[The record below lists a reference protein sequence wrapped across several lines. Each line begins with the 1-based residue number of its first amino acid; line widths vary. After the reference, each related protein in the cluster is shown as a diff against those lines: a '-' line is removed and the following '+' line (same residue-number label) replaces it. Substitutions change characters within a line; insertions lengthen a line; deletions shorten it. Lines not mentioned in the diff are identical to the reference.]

1 MQSRLRAPIPAR
13 ELERRWKLIRSA
25 MNEKGI
31 DILITQNDNQ
41 YLGGYVRYFIDIPA
55 EQAYPITVL
64 FPKDEEMTVITSGG
78 PPLPPSP
85 PEWAV
90 RGVKTRIGL
99 PYFRSLHYTNILD
112 AEAAAQAVKARKD
125 KVLGVVGLG
134 CMHAAFFEYLKA
146 NLPEVEI
153 VDATDLVDEIKAIK
167 SQDEI
172 VYIRKA
178 IEVQDTACAAVSSIL
193 RPGKYEYEIRSEL
206 SRILTDLG
214 SEEQL
219 IMMSSAPPGTR
230 AGHMHSFYQNRK
242 IEAGDQVFIMIEVN
256 GPGGYYGEV
265 GRTWCL
271 GEAPEELLKV
281 WAVALEAQ
289 KLAASQLKPGAIPGE
304 IYKKNN
310 EFLVSRGYLP
320 EGRLF
325 AHGQGY
331 DLVERPAFRHEET
344 MLLKAGMNVT
354 VHPIAFTDKAYAF
367 CCDNFLIN
375 EQGAEL
381 LHKTPQEI
389 IVVKC

>member
-1 MQSRLRAPIPAR
+1 
-13 ELERRWKLIRSA
+13 
-25 MNEKGI
+25 
-31 DILITQNDNQ
+31 
-41 YLGGYVRYFIDIPA
+41 
-55 EQAYPITVL
+55 
-64 FPKDEEMTVITSGG
+64 
-78 PPLPPSP
+78 
-85 PEWAV
+85 
-90 RGVKTRIGL
+90 
-99 PYFRSLHYTNILD
+99 
-112 AEAAAQAVKARKD
+112 
-125 KVLGVVGLG
+125 
-134 CMHAAFFEYLKA
+134 
-146 NLPEVEI
+146 
-153 VDATDLVDEIKAIK
+153 
-167 SQDEI
+167 
-172 VYIRKA
+172 
-178 IEVQDTACAAVSSIL
+178 
-193 RPGKYEYEIRSEL
+193 
-206 SRILTDLG
+206 
-214 SEEQL
+214 
-219 IMMSSAPPGTR
+219 
-230 AGHMHSFYQNRK
+230 MHSFYQNRK

-289 KLAASQLKPGAIPGE
+289 KLAVSQLKPGAIPGE
-304 IYKKNN
+304 IYKNNN

-344 MLLKAGMNVT
+344 MLLKAGMSVT